1 MKTLRNLKTDI
12 VIVLGI
18 ASLPIIFIGE
28 LIYNKIRGF

>member
-12 VIVLGI
+12 VIILAVI
-18 ASLPIIFIGE
+18 SIPIFFIGE